1 MYKVLTVS
9 EQKEVKRYSEL
20 LLLDIRKTPV
30 VEWLERFPYLV
41 FVQWGE
47 QAYQFDHET
56 GKFYMDVRNNE
67 AMAEQQEEHT
77 AIIEEMQ
84 KEGKTE
90 EEIKEFIA
98 GKGTV
103 FFDRVEC
110 KIIAGSEDISDRVKN
125 LIQYI

>member
-1 MYKVLTVS
+1 
-9 EQKEVKRYSEL
+9 
-20 LLLDIRKTPV
+20 
-30 VEWLERFPYLV
+30 
-41 FVQWGE
+41 
-47 QAYQFDHET
+47 
-56 GKFYMDVRNNE
+56 MDVRNNE